1 MVVASPLRHWPL
13 SVTESVLLP
22 PKLRGASSWPNPNK
36 SRFNVDYRMFRPDVE
51 AGGTHIDFCAF
62 EFPGCDGCPSVSG
75 SVTAFGTI
83 DDPMRSKVLLD
94 WLNGDLHAPI

>member
-1 MVVASPLRHWPL
+1 MAQSEQVAVQCR
-13 SVTESVLLP
+13 LP
-22 PKLRGASSWPNPNK
+22 
-36 SRFNVDYRMFRPDVE
+36 NVPADVE